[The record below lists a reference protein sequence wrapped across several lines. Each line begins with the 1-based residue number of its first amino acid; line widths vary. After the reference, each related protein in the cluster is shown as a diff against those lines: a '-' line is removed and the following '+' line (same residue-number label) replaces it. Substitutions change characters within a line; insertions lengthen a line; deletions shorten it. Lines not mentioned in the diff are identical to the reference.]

1 MGNFLMQNIK
11 KHMRLAAL
19 AFTMIMLIQC
29 LVGVSVFAEN
39 NEESQ
44 PIQDIEIREMVCRI
58 KNASTGL
65 YLDSYKYTAKTKGKS
80 YLESYSK
87 DSLGQVFHLVPCED
101 GTYMIVPQND
111 SGSYVYAYEAETSKG
126 VMLKKVKLT
135 SAGETCKFDIVKYVN
150 GTFVFAPVNTEN
162 EKAVLTQSETITE
175 YKDYYTE
182 ILDMREDAQNQT
194 WIIEPIKTEK
204 LSLIYTAT
212 KVRLYGT
219 GKFYARKHPYNVF
232 TDDIKWTSSNE
243 DVIMIGSDGTWCALS
258 LGEVTITASVDG
270 VSKSFKVKVV
280 DRDAFTWYS
289 QNNVYTSDWDATQ
302 LLSLKFKPS
311 GGSTKK
317 FAVDSKEPGGNNCW
331 MDEGCGNCAVAM
343 VLNNM
348 GAVKTKGYDFRSGQ
362 EGNLIADPYTVALAN
377 SGQYGPEAAETTLSG
392 NPIWMAWAYV
402 AEQFSVDGKTVK
414 STKLYYP
421 TRTKIKN
428 ILAEHP
434 EGVVVQVEK
443 GEKNHYLVFAECTN
457 PTEKVNSKLQFMVC
471 DSAAYLPANGDFVPF
486 ERSTSYVYEGYRYG
500 NIVSVLYFTLEDN
513 KEN

>member
-1 MGNFLMQNIK
+1 MGSIK
-11 KHMRLAAL
+11 KHLRVLSFAFAL
-19 AFTMIMLIQC
+19 IMLAHCFI
-29 LVGVSVFAEN
+29 GINVFAE
-39 NEESQ
+39 EDEDSV
-44 PIQDIEIREMVCRI
+44 PIQEVELREMVCRI

-80 YLESYSK
+80 YLENYSK
-87 DSLGQVFHLVPCED
+87 DSLGQVFHLSPCED
-101 GTYMIVPQND
+101 GTYMIIPQND
-111 SGSYVYAYEAETSKG
+111 SGSYVYAYEADASKS
-126 VMLKKVKLT
+126 VKIKKVKLT
-135 SAGETCKFDIVKYVN
+135 SAGDMSKFDIIKFVN
-150 GTFVFAPVNTEN
+150 GTFIIAPVNTDN
-162 EKAVLTQSETITE
+162 EKAVLTQSETKTE
-175 YKDYYTE
+175 YKDYYAE
-182 ILDMREDAQNQT
+182 LAELNDNALNQT

-204 LSLIYTAT
+204 LSVIYTAT

-232 TDDIKWTSSNE
+232 TDDIKWSSSDE
-243 DVIMIGSDGTWCALS
+243 SVIMIGSDGTWCALGI
-258 LGEVTITASVDG
+258 GEVTITASVEG
-270 VSKSFKVKVV
+270 ISKSFKVKVV

-302 LLSLKFKPS
+302 LLPLKFYANS
-311 GGSTKK
+311 STRK

-331 MDEGCGNCAVAM
+331 MDQGCGNSAVAM

-377 SGQYGPEAAETTLSG
+377 SGNYGPTSASTTLRG

-402 AEQFSVDGKTVK
+402 AEQFNVDGKTVK
-414 STKLYYP
+414 ATKLYYP

-443 GEKNHYLVFAECTN
+443 GVKNHYLVFAECIN
-457 PTEKVNSKLQFMVC
+457 PEEKVNSKLQFMVC

-486 ERSTSYVYEGYRYG
+486 ERSTSYLYEGYRYG

>member
-1 MGNFLMQNIK
+1 MANKKKYLRILSLLFALLM
-11 KHMRLAAL
+11 LS
-19 AFTMIMLIQC
+19 QC
-29 LVGVSVFAEN
+29 IVCIGVSAEDAD
-39 NEESQ
+39 EEAR
-44 PIQDIEIREMVCRI
+44 IEEVELREMVCRI

-87 DSLGQVFHLVPCED
+87 DSLGQVFHLSPSED

-111 SGSYVYAYEAETSKG
+111 SGNYVYAYDADISKKP
-126 VMLKKVKLT
+126 LIKKVKLG
-135 SAGETCKFDIVKYVN
+135 SADDMAKFDIVKYVN
-150 GTFVFAPVNTEN
+150 GTFVIAPVNTDN
-162 EKAVLTQSETITE
+162 EKAVLTQSETKTE
-175 YKDYYTE
+175 YKDFYTE
-182 ILDMREDAQNQT
+182 LAELQDDAKNQS
-194 WIIEPIKTEK
+194 WFIEPIKTEK
-204 LSLIYTAT
+204 LSVIYTST

-219 GKFYARKHPYNVF
+219 GKFFARKHPYNVF
-232 TDDIKWTSSNE
+232 TDDIKWTSSDE
-243 DVIMIGSDGTWCALS
+243 SVVMIGPDGTWCALD
-258 LGEVTITASVDG
+258 LGEATITASVEG
-270 VSKSFKVKVV
+270 VSKSFKVTVV

-302 LLSLKFKPS
+302 LLSLKFKS
-311 GGSTKK
+311 SNGGTKSL
-317 FAVDSKEPGGNNCW
+317 AIDSKEPGGNNCW
-331 MDEGCGNCAVAM
+331 MDQGCGNSAVAM

-348 GAVKTKGYDFRSGQ
+348 GAVKTNGYDFRSGQ

-377 SGQYGPEAAETTLSG
+377 SGQYGPDNANTTLRG

-402 AEQFSVDGKTVK
+402 AEQFNVDGKTVK
-414 STKLYYP
+414 SNKLYYP

-443 GEKNHYLVFAECTN
+443 GIKNHYLVFAECVN
-457 PTEKVNSKLQFMVC
+457 PQEKVNSNLSFIVC
-471 DSAAYLPANGDFVPF
+471 DSAAYLPENGDFVPF
-486 ERSTSYVYEGYRYG
+486 ERSTSYLYEGYRYG